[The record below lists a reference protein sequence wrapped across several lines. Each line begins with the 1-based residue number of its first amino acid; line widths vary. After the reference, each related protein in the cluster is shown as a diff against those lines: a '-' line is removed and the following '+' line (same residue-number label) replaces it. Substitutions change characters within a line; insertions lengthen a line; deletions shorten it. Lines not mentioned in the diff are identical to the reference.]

1 MGAGAVLCALQPA
14 HATICDKNELLIT
27 TYQVIRD
34 DVEGL
39 IVRLNEHAQQHNAA
53 YYTHIRALDR
63 HSAYQHMTAVDK
75 AARLIYLNRTC
86 YNGLYR
92 VNSRG
97 YFNVPIGRYLNPL
110 ICDST
115 TLRAMHTYL
124 HQADVTIMSG
134 DYRAALSD
142 IPVGSLVYFDPP
154 YHSPAKQN
162 FTSYHADG
170 FDEADQIALADTFR
184 MLTRQ
189 GVYCMLSN
197 ADTPLMHELYHAY
210 TIDVVT
216 ATRAI
221 NAQHTARGHVNEVL
235 IRNW

>member
-1 MGAGAVLCALQPA
+1 VGAGAVLCALQPA

-124 HQADVTIMSG
+124 HQAATSPLGV
-134 DYRAALSD
+134 LS
-142 IPVGSLVYFDPP
+142 
-154 YHSPAKQN
+154 
-162 FTSYHADG
+162 T
-170 FDEADQIALADTFR
+170 
-184 MLTRQ
+184 
-189 GVYCMLSN
+189 
-197 ADTPLMHELYHAY
+197 
-210 TIDVVT
+210 
-216 ATRAI
+216 
-221 NAQHTARGHVNEVL
+221 L
-235 IRNW
+235 IRPIIVRPSRTSPVIMQMVSTKQTKSRWLTHFAC